1 MPSPGRV
8 QLNLSIEPEIKQS
21 LQKHCEATGLSFAQ
35 AITEYVQACDRQ
47 GGLIRTIPDTIPDV
61 DLDRF
66 VTKEQLDEALSS
78 NSTEAIPSP
87 SYEEIDD
94 KIGRGISEAIAKIE
108 DKIQPLLE
116 AQNTLEQLERELEK
130 LEA

>member
-47 GGLIRTIPDTIPDV
+47 GGLIRTIP
-61 DLDRF
+61 
-66 VTKEQLDEALSS
+66 
-78 NSTEAIPSP
+78 SP